1 VCGVGPENKKVNSH
15 FFLHKKKK
23 RKEKRRR
30 RRRRNRITEN
40 VTAWSKSTPDMDLRK
55 QDTSQQHKT
64 KQRKT
69 TDCRTNNADYR
80 LLSK

>member
-1 VCGVGPENKKVNSH
+1 VCGVGPENKQVNSH
-15 FFLHKKKK
+15 FFLHKKKE

-40 VTAWSKSTPDMDLRK
+40 VTARSKSTPDMDLRK
-55 QDTSQQHKT
+55 QDTSQTTQNKT
-64 KQRKT
+64 KK
-69 TDCRTNNADYR
+69 DNK